1 MPTDDRRTQVMYYG
15 SKPGTIKLTP
25 QGQDLE
31 PKKDLK
37 TREVYVV
44 DPDTSERMYAVWG

>member
-1 MPTDDRRTQVMYYG
+1 MYYG
-15 SKPGTIKLTP
+15 SIPGTMRLTP

-31 PKKDLK
+31 PKKDLE

-44 DPDTSERMYAVWG
+44 DPDTGERVYAKWG